1 MARRM
6 LENQMNVA
14 NMVIMVLGGL
24 SIFLFGMK
32 IMSDGLQK
40 VAGPKMRGIL
50 AKMTGNRF
58 AGVFTGFGVTCAV
71 QSSSATTVMLVSFV
85 SAGLI
90 TLTESVGVVMGA
102 NIGTTFTGWLVA
114 LLGFKFKIIILAF
127 PAIIFGFLPK
137 LVGAKKIEDWGEVL
151 LGFGILFLGLDFMK
165 DSVDT
170 LKESEA
176 IINFMKAANS
186 STVFYRLSAV
196 SIGAVVTMVVQS
208 SSATMA
214 ITLTLTAQG
223 IIDVPT
229 ACALVLGENIGT
241 TVTANLAAIT
251 ANNVAKK
258 TARAHFIFNVFG
270 ALWAVILFTPF
281 LQLIESIVP
290 GDVLGES
297 TGLSKALIASHV
309 AMFHTLFNIINT
321 TIFLPFVNQLAW
333 VADKLVWAKDRS
345 EGVALKYLNPHL
357 MDSPPMA
364 LHATRKEVGRMVDE
378 VKSMME
384 KVKLLIESPAQKMGK
399 TADAISASENVVDYL
414 EKEITE
420 YLVTVTQGETSVEQS
435 HEIAG
440 FINAVSDIER
450 MGDHAEMLHKLLAR
464 RYDMKIE
471 LTDGAKK
478 ELMEIAGKVSEFIDI
493 LEAGLANPDTDKAV
507 MVSAKHIEDSI
518 NTMRKAMRTGHV
530 ERLNKGECSVDAGLI
545 FIDMLNSFEKMG
557 DHAYNVAQ
565 VLAGER

>member
-1 MARRM
+1 
-6 LENQMNVA
+6 
-14 NMVIMVLGGL
+14 MVLGGL

-114 LLGFKFKIIILAF
+114 LLGFKFKIIMLAF
-127 PAIIFGFLPK
+127 PAIILGFLPK
-137 LVGAKKIEDWGEVL
+137 IVGAKKLEDWGEVL
-151 LGFGILFLGLDFMK
+151 LGFGVLFLGLDFMK
-165 DSVDT
+165 DSVEE
-170 LKESEA
+170 LKESAA
-176 IINFMKAANS
+176 IIEFMKHANS
-186 STVFYRLSAV
+186 STVVYRLVAV
-196 SIGAVVTMVVQS
+196 FIGAAVTMVVQS

-241 TVTANLAAIT
+241 TITANLAAIT

-270 ALWAVILFTPF
+270 AFWAVILFTPF
-281 LQLIESIVP
+281 LHLVEWMVP
-290 GDVLGES
+290 GKVLGAANTE
-297 TGLSKALIASHV
+297 LSKALIASHV
-309 AMFHTLFNIINT
+309 AMFHTTFNIINT
-321 TIFLPFVNQLAW
+321 SIFLPFVNQLAW
-333 VADKLVWAKDRS
+333 VADKLVWSKDKA
-345 EGVALKYLNPHL
+345 ETVALKYLNPHL
-357 MDSPPMA
+357 MESPPMA
-364 LHATRKEVGRMVDE
+364 LHASRKEIGRMLIE
-378 VKSMME
+378 VKSMLD
-384 KVKLLIESPAQKMGK
+384 KVKLLIESPSEKMGK

-440 FINAVSDIER
+440 FITAVSDIER
-450 MGDHAEMLHKLLAR
+450 MGDHTEMLHKLLAR

-471 LTDGAKK
+471 LTGDAKK
-478 ELMEIAGKVSEFIDI
+478 ELMEIAAKVSDFVDLLKVGFE
-493 LEAGLANPDTDKAV
+493 NPDVDRTV
-507 MVSAKHIEDSI
+507 MVKANHLEESI
-518 NTMRKAMRTGHV
+518 NAMRKQMRTGHID
-530 ERLNKGECSVDAGLI
+530 RLHQGECGVDAGLI

>member
-1 MARRM
+1 MD
-6 LENQMNVA
+6 VT

-40 VAGPKMRGIL
+40 VAGPRMRSIL

-127 PAIIFGFLPK
+127 PAIIIGFLPK
-137 LVGAKKIEDWGEVL
+137 VTGARKLEDAGEVL
-151 LGFGILFLGLDFMK
+151 LGFGVLFLGLDFMK
-165 DSVDT
+165 ESVET
-170 LKESEA
+170 LKDSEA
-176 IINFMKAANS
+176 IVSFMKVAS
-186 STVFYRLSAV
+186 SSNVIYRLAAV
-196 SIGAVVTMVVQS
+196 AIGAVVTMVVQS

-214 ITLTLTAQG
+214 ITLTLTVQG

-281 LQLIESIVP
+281 LNLIEMMVP
-290 GDVLGES
+290 GDVLGHPE
-297 TGLSKALIASHV
+297 TLSKALVASHV
-309 AMFHTLFNIINT
+309 AMFHTVFNIINT
-321 TIFLPFVNQLAW
+321 AIFLPFVNQLAW
-333 VADKLVWAKDRS
+333 MADKLVIKS
-345 EGVALKYLNPHL
+345 EKGEGVALKYLSPHL
-357 MDSPPMA
+357 IDSPPMA
-364 LHATRKEVGRMVDE
+364 LHATRKEIGRMIVE
-378 VKSMME
+378 VQAMMA
-384 KVKLLIESPAQKMGK
+384 KVKQLIESPSAKMGK
-399 TADAISASENVVDYL
+399 TADAISESENVVDYL

-420 YLVTVTQGETSVEQS
+420 YLVSVTQGETSVEQS

-440 FINAVSDIER
+440 FITAVSDVER
-450 MGDHAEMLHKLLAR
+450 MGDHAERLHKLLAR

-471 LTDGAKK
+471 LTDDAKK
-478 ELMEIAGKVSEFIDI
+478 ELMEIFDKVNEFLAVINRGF
-493 LEAGLANPDTDKAV
+493 EKANPDPGVMIKAK
-507 MVSAKHIEDSI
+507 SLEESI
-518 NTMRKAMRTGHV
+518 NTMRKQMREGHIS
-530 ERLNKGECSVDAGLI
+530 RLHKGECGVEAGLI

-565 VLAGER
+565 MLAGER

>member
-1 MARRM
+1 MD
-6 LENQMNVA
+6 VA
-14 NMVIMVLGGL
+14 NMVITVLGGL
-24 SIFLFGMK
+24 ALFLFGMK
-32 IMSDGLQK
+32 VMSDGLQK
-40 VAGPKMRGIL
+40 VAGPKMRTIL

-58 AGVFTGFGVTCAV
+58 TGVFTGFGVTCAV

-127 PAIIFGFLPK
+127 PAIVIGFLPK
-137 LVGAKKIEDWGEVL
+137 LVGARKLEDWGEVL

-165 DSVDT
+165 DSVGQ
-170 LKESEA
+170 LKDSAA
-176 IINFMKAANS
+176 IIEFMKHANS
-186 STVFYRLSAV
+186 ATVLYRLAAV
-196 SIGAVVTMVVQS
+196 FIGASVTMVVQS

-241 TVTANLAAIT
+241 TVTANLAAIS
-251 ANNVAKK
+251 ANAVAKK
-258 TARAHFIFNVFG
+258 TARAHFIFNIFG
-270 ALWAVILFTPF
+270 ALWGVILFTPF
-281 LQLIESIVP
+281 LALVDKMVP
-290 GDVLGES
+290 GDITAG
-297 TGLSKALIASHV
+297 TGLLSKAVIASHV
-309 AMFHTLFNIINT
+309 AMFHTMFNVINT
-321 TIFLPFVNQLAW
+321 AIFLPFVNQLAW
-333 VADKLVWAKDRS
+333 VASKLVWAKDKT
-345 EGVALKYLNPHL
+345 EAAALQYLNPHL

-364 LHATRKEVGRMVDE
+364 LHATRQEVGRMVNE
-378 VKSMME
+378 VASMMN
-384 KVKLLIESPAQKMGK
+384 KVKLLIESPSEKMGK
-399 TADAISASENVVDYL
+399 TAEAISESEAIVDYL

-420 YLVTVTQGETSVEQS
+420 YLAVITQGETSEEQS

-440 FINAVSDIER
+440 FITAVSDIER
-450 MGDHAEMLHKLLAR
+450 MGDHAEALHKLLAK
-464 RYDMKIE
+464 RYDNKIE

-478 ELMEIAGKVSEFIDI
+478 ELMEIAEKVIEFIALI
-493 LEAGLANPDTDKAV
+493 QANLKNPNPTV
-507 MVSAKHIEDSI
+507 MVTAKHLENSI
-518 NTMRKAMRTGHV
+518 NDMRKQMRQGHV
-530 ERLNKGECSVDAGLI
+530 ERLNNGECAVTSGLL
-545 FIDMLNSFEKMG
+545 FIDMLTSFEKMG